1 MQKKPQK
8 LYERIKYFRK
18 LYFPII
24 KINKI
29 AHKFAYKGFCVR
41 DIVKK
46 SKFIVIHVLFFD
58 LKYLILQS
66 VLEINKIFK

>member
-1 MQKKPQK
+1 MGLLNILESYTFYSLK
-8 LYERIKYFRK
+8 LH
-18 LYFPII
+18 
-24 KINKI
+24 KI
-29 AHKFAYKGFCVR
+29 AHKFAYKGIHVR